1 MQVASGFLI
10 LSSFQISIKFYLK
23 LQGHYMASYTCM
35 YCQIKSKIKLIDI
48 CCVAESSGT
57 NRVSAEHVRDSQ

>member
-35 YCQIKSKIKLIDI
+35 YCQIKSKIKLTEKEWIEIAKYISKKKNNND
-48 CCVAESSGT
+48 
-57 NRVSAEHVRDSQ
+57 NLQ